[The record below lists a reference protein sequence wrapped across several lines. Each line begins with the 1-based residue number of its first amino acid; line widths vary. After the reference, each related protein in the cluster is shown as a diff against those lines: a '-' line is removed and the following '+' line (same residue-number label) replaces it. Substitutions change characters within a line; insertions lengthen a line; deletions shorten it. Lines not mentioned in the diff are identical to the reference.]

1 MKTLIAVS
9 LALLVGFTQA
19 ACPNSCSGHGTCGVD
34 EVVRSGLISLSFYV
48 RRARSFLSCIFYNSL
63 DSVRVTLDGDQME
76 MLEET
81 VLNVSVLSSWLG
93 LTVHSE
99 TEVGTGMLNVPI
111 RERVT
116 VKRESVLASQGTK
129 ARLVYVNP
137 AQATARDME
146 LVNI

>member
-1 MKTLIAVS
+1 MH
-9 LALLVGFTQA
+9 LLY
-19 ACPNSCSGHGTCGVD
+19 
-34 EVVRSGLISLSFYV
+34 SF
-48 RRARSFLSCIFYNSL
+48 

-99 TEVGTGMLNVPI
+99 MEVGTGMLNVPI

-137 AQATARDME
+137 VQATARDME